1 MKRKLIDYLPEYLQE
16 YTEEKAAL
24 EAVEPELD
32 NIWLY
37 SEEMLKETFVLTE
50 GKYGAGRME
59 KILILRPKD
68 TDSLEHRNVRVLAK
82 INEAQPYTMIALNRF
97 LTAAVGEGNYEANLD
112 AEQYILDIQILLKD
126 LGKIKGIRE
135 YVEEITPLNM
145 VLYYTGKQAAECL
158 VDIQTESCL
167 TMRGNFFPRYNME
180 YLLLDGTWKL
190 DGTYSLSGYKSEEEE
205 LYPAYLR
212 ITAEASVEVE
222 TSTQLTAE
230 QDAWY
235 LDGTVLLD
243 GSRLLNAEAKKYEL

>member
-1 MKRKLIDYLPEYLQE
+1 MKRKLIEYLPEYLQE

-50 GKYGAGRME
+50 GKYGVERME
-59 KILILRPKD
+59 KILKLRPKD

-145 VLYYTGKQAAECL
+145 VLYYAGKQAAECL
-158 VDIQTESCL
+158 VDIQTEACL
-167 TMRGNFFPRYNME
+167 TIRGSFFPRYNME

-190 DGTYSLSGYKSEEEE
+190 DGTFCLSGYKSEEE
-205 LYPAYLR
+205 LYPASLR
-212 ITAEASVEVE
+212 ITAEVSAE
-222 TSTQLTAE
+222 TETNAQLTAE
-230 QDAWY
+230 QNGWY

-243 GSRLLNAEAKKYEL
+243 GSYLLNAEVKKYEL